1 MKTSIPFKVVS
12 TCFLAASLLV
22 SGTPPT
28 FAETT
33 NPSKITNAEQYLQHL
48 SKQDRDRI
56 HNNQELGVPN
66 KHLSPTLETFSNK
79 PVNIIVQFAQD
90 PAEAAVKKNAENGKT
105 IALSEAR
112 KKVEESHQNFK
123 AKIGQAK
130 KG

>member
-1 MKTSIPFKVVS
+1 VLQNLKMKTSIPFKVVS

-90 PAEAAVKKNAENGKT
+90 PAEAAVKRMRKMEKQ
-105 IALSEAR
+105 LLLAR
-112 KKVEESHQNFK
+112 QEKK
-123 AKIGQAK
+123 
-130 KG
+130 